1 MSATYAR
8 GAHDD
13 TRAGG
18 VILMITSSLAA
29 VLVIAA
35 VFYAMG
41 TGARHEAA
49 LAAAGCEPSLSPS
62 GLPCTTAQILKS
74 EYMAILAPATQQ
86 LNADMAAYAAT
97 EGKSLAGAEAALT
110 AEVTLER
117 AFDTSLAG
125 ITFPPA
131 IAPIAKALLQ
141 ADAARATLTAQ
152 QAQSSSLARMR
163 SFNQR
168 VQAASAA
175 VQTQQALLRK
185 ALDSPSSGAG

>member
-1 MSATYAR
+1 MSATYA
-8 GAHDD
+8 GGTQDD

-18 VILMITSSLAA
+18 IILMITSSLAA
-29 VLVIAA
+29 VLLIAGL
-35 VFYAMG
+35 FYAMG

-62 GLPCTTAQILKS
+62 GQPCTTAQMLKS

-86 LNADMAAYAAT
+86 LNADMAAYTAT
-97 EGKSLAGAEAALT
+97 EGTSLAGAEAALT
-110 AEVTLER
+110 AEVALER
-117 AFDTSLAG
+117 AFDVNLAG

-131 IAPIAKALLQ
+131 IAPIAKGAFQ
-141 ADAARATLTAQ
+141 ADVTRANLTAH
-152 QAQSSSLARMR
+152 QAQSSSLAQMR

-175 VQTQQALLRK
+175 VQTELALLRK
-185 ALDSPSSGAG
+185 ALDAPPAAG

>member
-8 GAHDD
+8 VAQDD

-18 VILMITSSLAA
+18 IILMIASSLAA
-29 VLVIAA
+29 VLVFAGL
-35 VFYAMG
+35 FYAMG

-62 GLPCTTAQILKS
+62 GQPCTTAQTLKS
-74 EYMAILAPATQQ
+74 EYMAILAPASQQ
-86 LNADMAAYAAT
+86 LNADMAAYTAT

-110 AEVTLER
+110 AEVALER

-131 IAPIAKALLQ
+131 IAPIAKAAFR
-141 ADAARATLTAQ
+141 ADVARANLTAQ
-152 QAQSSSLARMR
+152 QAQSSSLIRMR

-175 VQTQQALLRK
+175 VQTELALLRK
-185 ALDSPSSGAG
+185 ALDAPPAAG

>member
-1 MSATYAR
+1 MSATYAS
-8 GAHDD
+8 GARDD

-18 VILMITSSLAA
+18 VILMIASFLAA

-49 LAAAGCEPSLSPS
+49 LAAAGCEPSLSPA
-62 GLPCTTAQILKS
+62 GQPCTTAQMLKS

-117 AFDTSLAG
+117 AFGTSLAG

-131 IAPIAKALLQ
+131 IAPIAKAAFQ
-141 ADAARATLTAQ
+141 ADVARANLTAQ
-152 QAQSSSLARMR
+152 QAQSSSLIRMR

-175 VQTQQALLRK
+175 VQTELALLRK
-185 ALDSPSSGAG
+185 ALDAPPAAG